1 MKFLKVASSE
11 EARKYFTSER
21 EIVSI
26 HDKDEDIIDLGAVV
40 LMEEDMDFVNKL
52 KEAKLDIPVFV
63 VSDYENDKDAANAVD
78 LKEVDFIIDVNNSNF
93 EYNSK
98 IRICNF

>member
-63 VSDYENDKDAANAVD
+63 VSDYENDKDAANAVV
-78 LKEVDFIIDVNNSNF
+78 KKVDFIIDVNNSNF

>member
-40 LMEEDMDFVNKL
+40 LMERIWILSTNL
-52 KEAKLDIPVFV
+52 KRQ
-63 VSDYENDKDAANAVD
+63 N
-78 LKEVDFIIDVNNSNF
+78 
-93 EYNSK
+93 
-98 IRICNF
+98 